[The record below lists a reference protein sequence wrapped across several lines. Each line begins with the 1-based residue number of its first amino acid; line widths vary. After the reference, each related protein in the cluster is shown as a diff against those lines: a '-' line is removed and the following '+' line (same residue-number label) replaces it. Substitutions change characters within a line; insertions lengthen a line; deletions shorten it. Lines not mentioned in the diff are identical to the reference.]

1 MHKSKYF
8 TIYLFKNIYNEGKVM
23 KMKLKIYIIGI
34 LIPLLVGGLSAFLT
48 RNSMNIYESIITPP
62 LSPPSILFPI
72 VWTIL
77 FFLMGISSARIYT
90 TDTSP
95 LPQRKSALYTYAL
108 SLIFNFFWS
117 FIFFT
122 FRQYLFA
129 FFWLLILLALVV
141 TYTVKYFKINKTAGL
156 LNIPYIVWLVFAGIL
171 NFSVYLLN

>member
-1 MHKSKYF
+1 MNFLK
-8 TIYLFKNIYNEGKVM
+8 
-23 KMKLKIYIIGI
+23 KLKENTNWKLLIKN
-34 LIPLLVGGLSAFLT
+34 LAIPLLVGVISGFLT
-48 RNSMNIYESIITPP
+48 KDANEEFTLTAVQPAFTPP
-62 LSPPSILFPI
+62 GWLFPV

-77 FFLMGISSARIYT
+77 YILMGVSAYLIET
-90 TDTSP
+90 TDYNTGKKN
-95 LPQRKSALYTYAL
+95 RALITYYL

-171 NFSVYLLN
+171 NFNVYLLN